1 MGTPKYSSISLK
13 TRNMRDMDG
22 VNSEAN
28 SWKHYQCLGAFPGA
42 EPPASWGR
50 SSRGALWKSDSESA
64 TPAQRAAPSR
74 SAQLSTGVRLRASA
88 CRAQGVRLPPRRV
101 CGPLATR
108 SHSARLNRDSFARER
123 TSSPDLLTC
132 RPLPGWPR
140 TSAFLEENQTPRAVT
155 HARSHWTGIRSL
167 LLIGHWT
174 TSD

>member
-1 MGTPKYSSISLK
+1 
-13 TRNMRDMDG
+13 MRDMDG

-108 SHSARLNRDSFARER
+108 SHSARINRDSFGRER
-123 TSSPDLLTC
+123 TSSAGIE
-132 RPLPGWPR
+132 RSG
-140 TSAFLEENQTPRAVT
+140 TPRPGAPLV
-155 HARSHWTGIRSL
+155 GQKV
-167 LLIGHWT
+167 IGLQIMKIIF
-174 TSD
+174 